1 MSRNWVKI
9 AVIVVVLFVVAIFI
23 ASMAVSANTFR
34 PALESRLS
42 EVLGRQVTL
51 GNLNFS
57 LFSGSLV
64 ANNIAVADDPAFSAT
79 PFLQAKALHI
89 GVEVWPLIFH
99 RKLVVTSFTADEP
112 AIHLIRG
119 SNGVWNFSSLSAGA
133 SKKAA
138 GGSAVPNFTVGVITI
153 RGGSATVSSRPATG
167 KPLLYS
173 KLEVAA
179 QQFSASKSFPFQVSA
194 QLPGGGTLAMQGT
207 AGPINGHDAAATPL
221 NAKLDLNHFDPVAAG
236 VVDPKQGISMVANIA
251 AHLVSDGK
259 TLAATGTVN
268 ASHLKLVAHGAPA
281 PKPVKVQFSVHE
293 NLATQEGTVDSLD
306 LGTGAVAASVTGTFA
321 GSAQPATLNLNVSM
335 PKVPV
340 NQVED
345 LLPTVGV
352 RLPSGSRLSGGTITA
367 NLKVSGPA
375 NALNISGPVE
385 IDGTRLAGFDLG
397 SKIGGL
403 KPVGG
408 SQGGTEIQTL
418 RANVASSP
426 SSTRIENLYVA
437 VPALGTATGG
447 GTVTPAGALNFHVV
461 AKLNPNGG
469 VAGQALAGLTS
480 AGSLGS
486 LLGSVASKGIPIDI
500 SGTTANPVIQADVNS
515 MIKRNAGGLLRR
527 GLRQPDAGSLLN
539 KYLPH

>member
-1 MSRNWVKI
+1 MSKNWVKI
-9 AVIVVVLFVVAIFI
+9 AVIVVVLFVVAILI
-23 ASMAVSANTFR
+23 ATMAVSANTFR
-34 PALESRLS
+34 PVLEAQLS
-42 EVLGRQVTL
+42 QALGRQVTL

-64 ANNIAVADDPAFSAT
+64 AKNIAVADDPAFSTT

-119 SNGVWNFSSLSAGA
+119 SKGVWNFSNLGAGA
-133 SKKAA
+133 SNNAA
-138 GGSAVPNFTVGVITI
+138 GGSALPNFTVAVITI
-153 RGGSATVSSRPATG
+153 RGGSATVSSRPPTG

-173 KLEVAA
+173 KLEVSA
-179 QQFSASKSFPFQVSA
+179 QQFSASKSFPFQISA
-194 QLPGGGTLAMQGT
+194 SLPGGGTLAMQGT
-207 AGPINGHDAAATPL
+207 AGPINAHDAAETPL

-236 VVDPKQGISMVANIA
+236 VVDSQQGLSMVANIA
-251 AHLVSDGK
+251 AHLVSDGR
-259 TLAATGTVN
+259 TVSATGTVN
-268 ASHLKLVAHGAPA
+268 ASHLKLVANGAPA
-281 PKPVKVQFSVHE
+281 PKPVKVQFSVRE

-321 GSAQPATLNLNVSM
+321 GSAQPATLDLNVSM

-352 RLPSGSRLSGGTITA
+352 RLPSGSRLSGGTMTA
-367 NLKVSGPA
+367 NLKISGPV
-375 NALNISGPVE
+375 NALVISGPVE

-408 SQGGTEIQTL
+408 SQAGTEIQTL
-418 RANVASSP
+418 RANVTSSP
-426 SSTRIENLYVA
+426 SSTQIQNLYVA

-461 AKLNPNGG
+461 AKLNPNSG

-486 LLGSVASKGIPIDI
+486 LFGSVAAKGIPIDI
-500 SGTTANPVIQADVNS
+500 SGTTANPIIQADVNGL
-515 MIKRNAGGLLRR
+515 IKRNAGGLLRR
-527 GLRQPDAGSLLN
+527 GLHQPNAGSLLN